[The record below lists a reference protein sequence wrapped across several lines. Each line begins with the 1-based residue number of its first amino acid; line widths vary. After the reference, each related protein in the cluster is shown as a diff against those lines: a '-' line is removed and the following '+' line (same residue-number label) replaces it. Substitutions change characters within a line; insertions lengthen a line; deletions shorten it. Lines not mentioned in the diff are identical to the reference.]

1 VLVRVPD
8 VEHLRKVLAQ
18 VMRGCTLD
26 ASATNRHVQF
36 YSCCVF
42 CTCKALV
49 LTLSA
54 LNYRNCKQIFVD
66 CSVMIKNCSN
76 KNVGLI
82 VCCVSSVALLPEK
95 LARSNEGRGMLE
107 FPANDVRPL
116 VEQQRQVTIRVDP
129 LCKARVHYGFTR
141 GADSDRLRKFTLA
154 TLSYPGNLWR
164 KAFDVFLL
172 LV

>member
-1 VLVRVPD
+1 MLVRVPD
-8 VEHLRKVLAQ
+8 VEHLRKILAQ

-26 ASATNRHVQF
+26 ASTTNRHVQF

-54 LNYRNCKQIFVD
+54 FNNWNCKQLVVNGGVVIED
-66 CSVMIKNCSN
+66 ISYKH
-76 KNVGLI
+76 VGLI
-82 VCCVSSVALLPEK
+82 VCCVSSVALLPEE
-95 LARSNEGRGMLE
+95 LARSNEGRGMFE

-129 LCKARVHYGFTR
+129 LCKARVHDGFTR
-141 GADSDRLRKFTLA
+141 GADSDRLGKFTLA
-154 TLSYPGNLWR
+154 TLGDPGDLR
-164 KAFDVFLL
+164 
-172 LV
+172 

>member
-1 VLVRVPD
+1 MLVRVPD

-36 YSCCVF
+36 HSCCVF

-49 LTLSA
+49 LTFSA

-95 LARSNEGRGMLE
+95 FARSNEGRGMLE

-129 LCKARVHYGFTR
+129 LCKARVHDGFTR
-141 GADSDRLRKFTLA
+141 GADSDRLGKFTLA
-154 TLSYPGNLWR
+154 TLGDPGDLR
-164 KAFDVFLL
+164 
-172 LV
+172 

>member
-1 VLVRVPD
+1 
-8 VEHLRKVLAQ
+8 
-18 VMRGCTLD
+18 LD
-26 ASATNRHVQF
+26 ASAANRHIQL
-36 YSCCVF
+36 YSRRVF
-42 CTCKALV
+42 GTCKALV
-49 LTLSA
+49 LTLAAFNNWNS
-54 LNYRNCKQIFVD
+54 KQLVVNGGIVIENI
-66 CSVMIKNCSN
+66 SYKH
-76 KNVGLI
+76 VGLI
-82 VCCVSSVALLPEK
+82 VCCMSSVTLLPEE